1 MKLFA
6 SIDQG
11 TSSTRTIIFDKDLKT
26 VDSRQEAYELN
37 FPNSGWV
44 EIDPEVLRNSVMNT
58 MEPLVDK
65 YKDKLNSISI
75 TNQRESTIIWNKKT
89 GNAIYPIIV
98 WQDRRTEGYC
108 NELKRQGHESM
119 IQNKTGLVI
128 DPYFSATKIK
138 WILNN
143 VKQAKV
149 LLKSNNLLFGTV
161 DTFLIWKLT
170 KGKQHL
176 TEASNASRTMLYN
189 INNNKW
195 DKEILKKL
203 NIPQKILP
211 EVKNSAD
218 NFGKTD
224 KKITGVE
231 ISISAVLGDQQ
242 AAAFGQTCF
251 EKGSIKSTYG
261 TGAFVIMNTGPKKI
275 NSKNKLLTTIC
286 YRLNNKNT
294 YALEGSIFIAG
305 AGVQWLRDKVKL
317 IKKAPETEK
326 ISKSSKVNDGVFV
339 VPAFSGMGA
348 PYWRPD
354 ARGVI
359 TGLTR
364 DSDWKSIVRATVE
377 SVGYQSFD
385 LFDSMNKDGLKPKIV
400 KVDGGM
406 VANNWFTQFLAD
418 IINLKVVRPK
428 ILETTALG
436 VALLAGLQIGEYKSL
451 NQIKNMWKK
460 DRVFSPNIKKTL
472 RNELLA
478 GWKLAIPGPPLRTL
492 CLLFERFH
500 PRGTR
505 SPARPPILRS
515 LQLPVLRLRYGRFGF
530 HLRHSIPQH
539 VPPL

>member
-1 MKLFA
+1 MKKFII

-11 TSSTRTIIFDKDLKT
+11 TTSSRVILFDTKGNI
-26 VDSRQEAYELN
+26 VFVSQYEFKQY
-37 FPNSGWV
+37 FPKNGWV
-44 EIDPEVLRNSVMNT
+44 EHNPNEIWSTTLRALKQVIN
-58 MEPLVDK
+58 K
-65 YKDKLNSISI
+65 AKKLKGHILTIGI
-75 TNQRESTIIWNKKT
+75 TNQRETTILWNKKT
-89 GNAIYPIIV
+89 GKPIYNAIV
-98 WQDRRTEGYC
+98 WQDRRTQDYC
-108 NELKRQGHESM
+108 KLLKKRNYENLFR
-119 IQNKTGLVI
+119 NKTGLFI

-138 WILNN
+138 WILDN
-143 VKQAKV
+143 VKISKK
-149 LLKSNNLLFGTV
+149 LLSSNDLLFGTV

-317 IKKAPETEK
+317 INKAPETEK
-326 ISKSSKVNDGVFV
+326 ISKSSKINDGVFV

-385 LFDSMNKDGLKPKIV
+385 LFDSMNKDGLKPRIV

-472 RNELLA
+472 RDELLA
-478 GWKLAIPGPPLRTL
+478 GWKLAIKKTL
-492 CLLFERFH
+492 
-500 PRGTR
+500 
-505 SPARPPILRS
+505 A
-515 LQLPVLRLRYGRFGF
+515 
-530 HLRHSIPQH
+530 
-539 VPPL
+539 

>member
-1 MKLFA
+1 MKKFII

-11 TSSTRTIIFDKDLKT
+11 TTSSRVILFDTKGNI
-26 VDSRQEAYELN
+26 VFVSQYEFKQY
-37 FPNSGWV
+37 FPKNGWV
-44 EIDPEVLRNSVMNT
+44 EHNPNEIWSTTLRALKQVIN
-58 MEPLVDK
+58 K
-65 YKDKLNSISI
+65 AKKLKGHILTIGI
-75 TNQRESTIIWNKKT
+75 TNQRETTILWNKKT
-89 GNAIYPIIV
+89 GKPIYNAIV
-98 WQDRRTEGYC
+98 WQDRRTQDYC
-108 NELKRQGHESM
+108 KLLKKKNYENSFR
-119 IQNKTGLVI
+119 NKTGLFI

-138 WILNN
+138 WILDN
-143 VKQAKV
+143 VKISKK
-149 LLKSNNLLFGTV
+149 LLGSNDLLFGTV

-326 ISKSSKVNDGVFV
+326 ISKSSKINDGVFV

-385 LFDSMNKDGLKPKIV
+385 LFDSMNKDGLKPRIV

-436 VALLAGLQIGEYKSL
+436 VALLAGYQIGEYKSL

-460 DRVFSPNIKKTL
+460 DRIFNPKMKQNFRKD
-472 RNELLA
+472 LLN
-478 GWKLAIPGPPLRTL
+478 GWKLAIKKTL
-492 CLLFERFH
+492 
-500 PRGTR
+500 
-505 SPARPPILRS
+505 A
-515 LQLPVLRLRYGRFGF
+515 
-530 HLRHSIPQH
+530 
-539 VPPL
+539 

>member
-1 MKLFA
+1 LKKFII

-11 TSSTRTIIFDKDLKT
+11 TTSSRVILFDTKGNI
-26 VDSRQEAYELN
+26 VFVSQYEFKQY
-37 FPNSGWV
+37 FPKNGWV
-44 EIDPEVLRNSVMNT
+44 EHNPNEIWSTTLKALKQVIN
-58 MEPLVDK
+58 K
-65 YKDKLNSISI
+65 AKKLKGHILTIGI
-75 TNQRESTIIWNKKT
+75 TNQRETTILWNKKT
-89 GNAIYPIIV
+89 GKPIYNAIV
-98 WQDRRTEGYC
+98 WQDRRTQDYC
-108 NELKRQGHESM
+108 KLLKKKNYENLFR
-119 IQNKTGLVI
+119 NKTGLFI

-138 WILNN
+138 WILDN
-143 VKQAKV
+143 VKISKK
-149 LLKSNNLLFGTV
+149 LLSSNDLLFGTV

-317 IKKAPETEK
+317 INKAPETEK
-326 ISKSSKVNDGVFV
+326 ISKSSKINDGVFV

-460 DRVFSPNIKKTL
+460 DRVFSPNIKKAL

-478 GWKLAIPGPPLRTL
+478 GWKLAIKKTL
-492 CLLFERFH
+492 
-500 PRGTR
+500 
-505 SPARPPILRS
+505 A
-515 LQLPVLRLRYGRFGF
+515 
-530 HLRHSIPQH
+530 
-539 VPPL
+539 

>member
-1 MKLFA
+1 MKKFII

-11 TSSTRTIIFDKDLKT
+11 TTSSRVILFDTKGNI
-26 VDSRQEAYELN
+26 VFVSQYEFKQY
-37 FPNSGWV
+37 FPKNGWV
-44 EIDPEVLRNSVMNT
+44 EHNPNEIWSTTLKALKQVIN
-58 MEPLVDK
+58 K
-65 YKDKLNSISI
+65 AKKLKGHILTIGI
-75 TNQRESTIIWNKKT
+75 TNQRETTILWNKKT
-89 GNAIYPIIV
+89 GKPIYNAIV
-98 WQDRRTEGYC
+98 WQDRRTQDYC
-108 NELKRQGHESM
+108 KLLKKKNYENSFR
-119 IQNKTGLVI
+119 NKTGLFI

-138 WILNN
+138 WILDN
-143 VKQAKV
+143 VKISKK
-149 LLKSNNLLFGTV
+149 LLSSNDLLFGTV

-170 KGKQHL
+170 KGKHHL

-189 INNNKW
+189 INSNKW

-326 ISKSSKVNDGVFV
+326 ISKSSKTNDGVFV

-478 GWKLAIPGPPLRTL
+478 GWKLAIKKTL
-492 CLLFERFH
+492 
-500 PRGTR
+500 
-505 SPARPPILRS
+505 A
-515 LQLPVLRLRYGRFGF
+515 
-530 HLRHSIPQH
+530 
-539 VPPL
+539 